1 MKRYLTNYI
10 LDDLKKKIVL
20 LTGPRQSGK
29 TTLSKMLSNNFD
41 YLNFD
46 NPEHRLGLIER
57 SWDRS
62 KDLIIFDELH
72 KLKNWKSWL
81 KGVYDTEGVQPR
93 IIVTGS
99 AKLDTY
105 KKVGDS
111 LAGRFFQFRLHPLDL
126 KEIKKINNPD
136 NLQAVLDRLLNT
148 GGFPEPYL
156 EGSTR
161 FYNRWKRS
169 HMDIIIKQ
177 DMIDLENVRQITS
190 IETLIQLLRKRVGSP
205 VSYSSLAQ
213 DLQCSDKTI
222 KRWLTILE
230 NMYVIFRVGPF
241 HGNIARSILK
251 APKYYFYDT
260 GQVIGDSGTKL
271 ENLTACAL
279 LKEIHY
285 IEDCYGEQAQIYYLK
300 TKDSREID
308 FFITRNEAP
317 FLMIEVKWADSA
329 PSRNFSIFGK
339 RFPGA
344 KKVQIVKKLD
354 REKTYPDGTEIR
366 SAHNWLADL
375 SLTLPFLVIPKKH
388 GK

>member
-1 MKRYLTNYI
+1 MERYLKNFI
-10 LDDLKKKIVL
+10 LEDLKKKIVL

-46 NPEHRLGLIER
+46 NPEHRLGFLER
-57 SWDRS
+57 SWDRA

-81 KGVYDTEGVQPR
+81 KGIYDTEGVQPR

-105 KKVGDS
+105 RKVGDS

-126 KEIKKINNPD
+126 KEIKKIENPD
-136 NLQAVLDRLLNT
+136 DLQTVLERLLDV

-156 EGSTR
+156 EGNTR

-169 HMDIIIKQ
+169 HLDIILKQ
-177 DMIDLENVRQITS
+177 DLIDLENVQQITS
-190 IETLIQLLRKRVGSP
+190 IETLIQLLRKRVGNP
-205 VSYSSLAQ
+205 VSYNSLAR
-213 DLQCSDKTI
+213 DLQCSDKTV

-241 HGNIARSILK
+241 HRNIARTILK

-260 GQVIGDSGTKL
+260 GQVIGDSGIKL

-285 IEDCYGEQAQIYYLK
+285 IEDYFGEQAQLYYLK
-300 TKDSREID
+300 TKDNREID
-308 FFITRNEAP
+308 FFVTRKEAP
-317 FLMIEVKWADSA
+317 FLMAEVKWADTS
-329 PSRNFSIFGK
+329 PSRNFTVFSKF
-339 RFPGA
+339 FPRVR
-344 KKVQIVKKLD
+344 KVQIVKELD
-354 REKTYPDGTEIR
+354 RQKTYPDGLEIR
-366 SAHNWLADL
+366 AAHNWLADF
-375 SLTLPFLVIPKKH
+375 SLA
-388 GK
+388 

>member
-29 TTLSKMLSNNFD
+29 TTLSKTLSNNFD

-81 KGVYDTEGVQPR
+81 KGIYDTEGVQPR

-105 KKVGDS
+105 RKVGDS

-126 KEIKKINNPD
+126 KEIKRINNPD
-136 NLQAVLDRLLNT
+136 NLQAVLDRLLDT

-169 HMDIIIKQ
+169 HLDIILKQ
-177 DMIDLENVRQITS
+177 DIVDLENVRQITS

-205 VSYSSLAQ
+205 VSYNSLAQ
-213 DLQCSDKTI
+213 DLQCSDKTV

-241 HGNIARSILK
+241 HRNIARSILK

-260 GQVIGDSGTKL
+260 GQVVGDSGIKL

-285 IEDCYGEQAQIYYLK
+285 IEDCYGEQAHLYYLK
-300 TKDSREID
+300 TKDSKEID
-308 FFITRNEAP
+308 FFITRNEVP
-317 FLMIEVKWADSA
+317 FLMIEVKWADST
-329 PSRNFSIFGK
+329 PNRNFSIFGK
-339 RFPGA
+339 RFPGV

-354 REKTYPDGTEIR
+354 REKTYPNGTEIR
-366 SAHNWLADL
+366 SAHNWLADFSL
-375 SLTLPFLVIPKKH
+375 SFPVPYLT
-388 GK
+388 GA

>member
-1 MKRYLTNYI
+1 
-10 LDDLKKKIVL
+10 
-20 LTGPRQSGK
+20 
-29 TTLSKMLSNNFD
+29 MLSNNFD

-81 KGVYDTEGVQPR
+81 KGIYDTEGVQPR

-99 AKLDTY
+99 AKLDTHR
-105 KKVGDS
+105 KAGDS

-126 KEIKKINNPD
+126 KEIKKINNPE
-136 NLQAVLDRLLNT
+136 NLEPVLEQLLDT

-156 EGSTR
+156 EGNTR

-169 HMDIIIKQ
+169 HLDIILKQ
-177 DMIDLENVRQITS
+177 DMIDLENVREITS
-190 IETLIQLLRKRVGSP
+190 IETLIQLLRKRVGNP

-213 DLQCSDKTI
+213 DLQCSDKTV

-230 NMYVIFRVGPF
+230 NMYIIFRIGPF
-241 HGNIARSILK
+241 HRNIARSILK

-260 GQVIGDSGTKL
+260 GQVIGDSGVKL
-271 ENLTACAL
+271 ENLTACAI

-285 IEDCYGEQAQIYYLK
+285 MQDCYGEEAALYFLK
-300 TKDSREID
+300 TKDKREID
-308 FFITRNEAP
+308 FFVMRDKAP
-317 FLMIEVKWADSA
+317 FLMIEVKWADKT
-329 PSRNFSIFGK
+329 PSRNFAIFSK
-339 RFPGA
+339 YFPGI
-344 KKVQIVKKLD
+344 KKIQIVKDLR

-366 SAHNWLADL
+366 SAHKWLAKF
-375 SLTLPFLVIPKKH
+375 SLT
-388 GK
+388 